1 MRHALPTSY
10 WEERG
15 ESVIN
20 PIGPLARAID
30 RMSFQDF
37 AWLMIGLAKKGTVE
51 YALSQASFTKRN
63 GKIN

>member
-1 MRHALPTSY
+1 MMHALPTSY

-20 PIGPLARAID
+20 PIGSLARAID

-37 AWLMIGLAKKGTVE
+37 AWLMIGLANKETVE
-51 YALSQASFTKRN
+51 YALKCASFTKR
-63 GKIN
+63 